1 VKKLGYIV
9 AVDGG
14 GTKTSLCVSDLKGQN
29 RKYVYTGCTNYKSIG
44 IKKTK
49 ENLKEV
55 INKALKI
62 LGISIADVEYFV
74 MGLSGNDSEKDV
86 QVLTGILKDIGI
98 NGNYYLCNDSE
109 LALFAGTDTPGIV
122 VISGTGSIVYGVN
135 NDGKKVRIGGW
146 DYDFN
151 DLGSGYWIGREA
163 VKHVIM
169 HCDGYFP
176 NSNLFDRIKEYFNLE
191 KIENFT
197 FYVTASKK
205 NFTKIA
211 SIAKLVVEEAK
222 NGDELSCSII
232 DMAVYYLAVQTKEAY
247 KRLKFPDG
255 NQKISIVLAG
265 GVLSSDIVSEKF
277 KSKFIDMVGH
287 MDNIH
292 FIHLQEQPV
301 EGGIKIA
308 LKHLQQIR
316 ILKN

>member
-1 VKKLGYIV
+1 MGYIV

-29 RKYVYTGCTNYKSIG
+29 KKYVYTGCTNYKSIG

-49 ENLKEV
+49 ENLREV

-98 NGNYYLCNDSE
+98 NDNYYLCNDSE

-122 VISGTGSIVYGVN
+122 VISGTGSIVYGMN

-163 VKHVIM
+163 VKYMIM

-176 NSNLFDRIKEYFNLE
+176 HSNLFDRIKEHFNLK
-191 KIENFT
+191 KIEDFT
-197 FYVTASKK
+197 FYVTAGKK

-222 NGDELSCSII
+222 NGDKLSNSII
-232 DMAVYYLAVQTKEAY
+232 DKAVYYLAVQTEEAY
-247 KRLKFPDG
+247 KRLEFSGG
-255 NQKISIVLAG
+255 NQKISIVLSG
-265 GVLSSDIVSEKF
+265 GVLSSGIVGERF
-277 KSKFIDMVGH
+277 KSKFIDLIGQL
-287 MDNIH
+287 DNIQ
-292 FIHLQEQPV
+292 FIHLQGQPV
-301 EGGIKIA
+301 EGGINIA
-308 LKHLQQIR
+308 LKHLRQIK